1 VPPHSRKPARNPR
14 GTPGRGAL
22 RGPWRDLLAGLLLAA
37 AGTLP
42 AAAGE
47 GLQPV
52 AGTPAAAPLEL
63 PDLAGATVRLEDLRG
78 RWVLVNFWAAWCAP
92 CRKEMPSMERA
103 WRILRPEGLELL
115 AVHAGPSAA
124 AARKFLEQ
132 VPVGF
137 TVVMDEA
144 LAVSGWD
151 IPGLPVTYLVDPQG
165 RLAAVAV
172 GDREWDSPAM
182 IARLRGLMGVEGG

>member
-1 VPPHSRKPARNPR
+1 MTTACASLWR
-14 GTPGRGAL
+14 G
-22 RGPWRDLLAGLLLAA
+22 LLLGLLLAA

-52 AGTPAAAPLEL
+52 AGTPTAAPLEL
-63 PDLAGATVRLEDLRG
+63 PDLAGGTVRLADLRG

-103 WRILRPEGLELL
+103 WRTLRPEGLELL

-165 RLAAVAV
+165 RQVAVAV

-182 IARLRGLMGVEGG
+182 IARLRELMGAEGG

>member
-1 VPPHSRKPARNPR
+1 MR
-14 GTPGRGAL
+14 
-22 RGPWRDLLAGLLLAA
+22 GLLLGLLMLA
-37 AGTLP
+37 AGRAP

-47 GLQPV
+47 GMRPV
-52 AGTPAAAPLEL
+52 EGRPAAAPLAL
-63 PDLAGATVRLEDLRG
+63 PDLEGGTVRLADLRG

-92 CRKEMPSMERA
+92 CRREMPSMERA
-103 WRILRPEGLELL
+103 WRTLRPAGLELL

-124 AARKFLEQ
+124 AARKFLDQ

-137 TVVMDEA
+137 TVVVDEA
-144 LAVSGWD
+144 LGVAGWD
-151 IPGLPVTYLVDPQG
+151 IPGLPVTYLVDPRG

-182 IARLRGLMGVEGG
+182 IARLRELMGAEGD